1 MLKNKK
7 ILVVGASRGIGE
19 AIACA
24 YAKEGA
30 SVVITGRR
38 AETLIPVVEKLK
50 EYNIVADYIE
60 WDVSDVQKAGDV
72 IRQAA
77 GIMGGLDVI
86 LHNAGVLDYQK
97 FLEVKEEAWDKV
109 FDINVKGAYFCAQAA
124 ANYFLAEKPDC
135 EIKGKVIIISSE
147 TGHQP
152 YALPYGISKWAVMG
166 MCRGLA
172 KALFRHGVIIQ
183 NIAPGPVTTEMMGW
197 SEGKSDAWNSAFMR
211 MAHPDE
217 IADLAVFLA
226 SDKSN
231 RIAGMPIF
239 INGGLN
245 C

>member
-1 MLKNKK
+1 MLKNKQ
-7 ILVVGASRGIGE
+7 ILIVGASRGIGE
-19 AIACA
+19 AIALA

-30 SVVITGRR
+30 DLVITGRR
-38 AETLIPVVEKLK
+38 AETLIPVVEKLRK
-50 EYNIVADYIE
+50 HSVTADYIE
-60 WDVSDVQKAGDV
+60 WDVSDVQKAPEV
-72 IRQAA
+72 IKKAA
-77 GIMGGLDVI
+77 EMMGGLDVV
-86 LHNAGVLDYQK
+86 LNNAGVLDYQK
-97 FLEVKEEAWDKV
+97 LLEVKEEAWDKV

-124 ANYFLAEKPDC
+124 ANYFIENKT
-135 EIKGKVIIISSE
+135 EQVKGKIIIISSE

-172 KALFRHGVIIQ
+172 KALFRRGVVVQ

-211 MAHPDE
+211 MAYPE
-217 IADLAVFLA
+217 EVADLAVFLA

-231 RIAGMPIF
+231 RIAGMPIY